1 MSFRLPLSTRQHFF
15 AQRISLSS
23 ARAFSTHRLTR
34 TCPSCS
40 KTLPTSL
47 PACPN
52 CWSIWNI
59 PSDTSYHDIF
69 ALPKDSN
76 PFVID
81 TALLKQRFRQ
91 MQATCHPDTWASRGL
106 DKQDAAHALSSAVNH
121 AYQTLLQPMQRI
133 EYILSANGNP
143 MEETDKLE
151 DNEFLMDIMTA
162 REEIEMADTREEAEP
177 VIRENQALIDDTVS
191 EIESLV
197 EQQRWPEAKQAGIR
211 LKYLDGIRKAAM
223 EKS

>member
-1 MSFRLPLSTRQHFF
+1 MSYFPNKNQMSFRLPLSTRQHFF

-106 DKQDAAHALSSAVNH
+106 VRAGCLPLLFLILIASRTNKTLPMLFHRLSTMRTRPCYNPCSASS
-121 AYQTLLQPMQRI
+121 T
-133 EYILSANGNP
+133 S
-143 MEETDKLE
+143 
-151 DNEFLMDIMTA
+151 
-162 REEIEMADTREEAEP
+162 
-177 VIRENQALIDDTVS
+177 
-191 EIESLV
+191 
-197 EQQRWPEAKQAGIR
+197 
-211 LKYLDGIRKAAM
+211 
-223 EKS
+223 